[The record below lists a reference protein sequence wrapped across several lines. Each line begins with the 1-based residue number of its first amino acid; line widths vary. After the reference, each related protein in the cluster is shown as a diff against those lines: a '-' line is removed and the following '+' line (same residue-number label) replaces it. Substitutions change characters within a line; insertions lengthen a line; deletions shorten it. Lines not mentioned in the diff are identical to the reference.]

1 MLSLIALAVLQ
12 TPVLLQVKPVPK
24 SVYTYDIS
32 FHMEAPGK
40 GTVDSVVPMTET
52 FKGKKGKNFLWQ
64 MAFKPPTVTA
74 TGDLKAIEKTLK
86 ETYEMDPLTY
96 ERTPSNKPL
105 AFYIEEHRFDIN
117 WEKEGTS
124 EIIFSEKPVNPGD
137 TWPGKIMAGNLPLD
151 VTFKFI
157 GVDIFAGQK
166 TWKVESRPSGT
177 GVEIIQPYVWQVDQ
191 RDGRVLHASGK
202 LRATVQGVSLDMHFA
217 VKQTSRKVPQK

>member
-1 MLSLIALAVLQ
+1 MISLIALAVLQ
-12 TPVLLQVKPVPK
+12 TPVLLQVKPVAK
-24 SVYTYDIS
+24 SVYTYDIG

-40 GTVDSVVPMTET
+40 GSVDSVVPMTET
-52 FKGKKGKNFLWQ
+52 FEGKKGKNFLWKVG
-64 MAFKPPTVTA
+64 FKPPTVTA
-74 TGDLKAIEKTLK
+74 TGEMKAIEKTLK
-86 ETYEMDPLTY
+86 ETYDMDALIY

-124 EIIFSEKPVNPGD
+124 EIIFSEKPVKPGD
-137 TWPGKIMAGNLPLD
+137 TWPGKIMAGSLPLD
-151 VTFKFI
+151 VTFKYV
-157 GVDIFAGQK
+157 GVDTHAGQK

-202 LRATVQGVSLDMHFA
+202 LRATVQGVSLDMHFE